1 MNKIFSLQQLSQ
13 TGNLDSNLITRQ
25 YQLDLMAR
33 FMETK
38 SVNPNLKQSEIAKEL
53 GCSNSTFRRY
63 RQDIIML
70 STYRIPPKSF
80 RKNEKI
86 SNREHHLKT
95 PQLTSKEVTNENVKS
110 LQSESKNSLQS
121 GSLHKIF
128 EIIGEYLDASL
139 HNNHL

>member
-1 MNKIFSLQQLSQ
+1 MNNTFSLQQLSQ

-38 SVNPNLKQSEIAKEL
+38 SVHPNLKQSEIAKEL

-63 RQDIIML
+63 RQDINML
-70 STYRIPPKSF
+70 SPYRIPPKSF
-80 RKNEKI
+80 RRNEKI
-86 SNREHHLKT
+86 SDREHHFKT
-95 PQLTSKEVTNENVKS
+95 PQLTSKDVTNENVKS

-121 GSLHKIF
+121 GSLHKNI